1 MIYSGKLLNDSVVLK
16 DILREYEGQEAHTV
30 HLVFTPKSGSHSTRQ
45 SSKITTNTSQSTTP
59 NTMSPNELRQRH
71 PSVVSGASAIVNQE
85 QSNVMNIPS
94 NYASAFYGGNG
105 DPSNIIAQQYAMQSW
120 MQQAYQQYMQRMT
133 LLQSPE
139 AFYQMNQQ
147 QQPQQPQH
155 FAFIPPQMP
164 FAESPV
170 ASATIANDA
179 STPQSPNDAQAAPV
193 QQPPV
198 ADPQAQPRFPNII
211 QDEQENRDWL
221 DILYS
226 MSRLMILLC
235 LVYFYSSPVRCLVV
249 ILIGISIY
257 L

>member
-1 MIYSGKLLNDSVVLK
+1 M
-16 DILREYEGQEAHTV
+16 
-30 HLVFTPKSGSHSTRQ
+30 
-45 SSKITTNTSQSTTP
+45 NTS
-59 NTMSPNELRQRH
+59 EVRQRH
-71 PSVVSGASAIVNQE
+71 VPTAPAASNSSQAQP
-85 QSNVMNIPS
+85 QQQQQQQANVMNIPS
-94 NYASAFYGGNG
+94 SYVNPFYGNG
-105 DPSNIIAQQYAMQSW
+105 TPGDANSILAQQYAMQTW
-120 MQQAYQQYMQRMT
+120 MQQAYTQYMNQYMT

-139 AFYQMNQQ
+139 AFYQMTQQNQL
-147 QQPQQPQH
+147 QQPQN

-164 FAESPV
+164 FVPPSV
-170 ASATIANDA
+170 AAATLSNEAPA
-179 STPQSPNDAQAAPV
+179 AAQSPNNDAPAVPQ
-193 QQPPV
+193 QQP
-198 ADPQAQPRFPNII
+198 AAEAQQRRFPNII